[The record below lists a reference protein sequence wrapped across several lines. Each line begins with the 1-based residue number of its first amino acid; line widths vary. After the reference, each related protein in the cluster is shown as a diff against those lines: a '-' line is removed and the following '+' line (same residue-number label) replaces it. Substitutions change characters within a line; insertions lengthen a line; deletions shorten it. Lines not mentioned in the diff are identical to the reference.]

1 MDSAEMCPASI
12 GHRLALYAWHPSGA
26 AWIPGGLAF
35 GAVQSPG
42 VRNQRGFH
50 STMFFTVELTLGARV
65 CSKQSFPKSHHL
77 IWVMPANNIVRK
89 RE

>member
-1 MDSAEMCPASI
+1 MPGRARTPLQSVI
-12 GHRLALYAWHPSGA
+12 GLLCTRGALQVRHGFHGA
-26 AWIPGGLAF
+26 LAF
-35 GAVQSPG
+35 GAVQPPG

-65 CSKQSFPKSHHL
+65 CSKQSFPKSHRL
-77 IWVMPANNIVRK
+77 SWVMPANNIVRK